1 MLNIFGV
8 YHSKNVSMLFIY
20 ICAYIYVQCV
30 CVCMLIVTK
39 KLSALSAGI
48 PSPKMINK

>member
-1 MLNIFGV
+1 MFLV
-8 YHSKNVSMLFIY
+8 YIIQKMFL
-20 ICAYIYVQCV
+20 CCLYIYVQCV

>member
-1 MLNIFGV
+1 MLNVFGV

-20 ICAYIYVQCV
+20 ICAVCV

>member
-8 YHSKNVSMLFIY
+8 YNSKNVSMLFIY
-20 ICAYIYVQCV
+20 IYAMCV
-30 CVCMLIVTK
+30 CVCVCVCVLTVTK

-48 PSPKMINK
+48 PSPRMINK